1 MAMDISGLTGGGAA
15 SLNDEMLDKLRAEDE
30 KVTVAP
36 AEERLVEWQD
46 GSDSYDL
53 VKAQVTAFQ
62 DAMYPFTQGNL
73 NNNVFDAV
81 SSSVQGDAV
90 LYDAVGTL
98 EEGTSNIVVNQLAT
112 RDVWQSNN
120 TVASSDTLVGAGEFK
135 ITLDGTEHLFTT
147 TDTTT
152 YSELAT
158 MINDNSNFDA
168 SVSQV
173 GDESFRMVVKSS
185 GTGEESLLSFDENL
199 SGIDWDA
206 TQSHIQIAQNLEAT
220 IDGIEYNTSSN
231 TIKVNDSLTMTA
243 VKVGDSS
250 INIQSDPNAVVDAV
264 NAFVDA
270 YNALTDTVNNES
282 DYNLETE
289 EAGALQNSSQIRGML
304 GAVKEKLF
312 GNYGDD
318 TGDKHN
324 VFGFGFELDRYGKLS
339 VDQDILADKVSN
351 STSDL
356 KELFTGTPENK
367 GLLED
372 LHTYIDNLDSSNGIL
387 GLYEKN
393 MASDK
398 TSLEEA
404 RDKAI
409 ADLDAKY
416 DNMKQQFSRYSVIIS
431 QMESSFSS
439 LKYQIA
445 ESTASK

>member
-1 MAMDISGLTGGGAA
+1 MGMDISGLTGGGSA
-15 SLNDEMLDKLRAEDE
+15 SLNDDMLTKLRAEDE
-30 KVTVAP
+30 KVTVKP
-36 AEERLVEWQD
+36 AEKRIEDWQK

-53 VKAQVTAFQ
+53 VKAQFTTFQ

-81 SSSVQGDAV
+81 STSVQGDSV
-90 LYDAVGTL
+90 LYDAVGSL
-98 EEGTSNIVVNQLAT
+98 EEGTSNITVNQLAT
-112 RDVWQSNN
+112 RDVWQSDN
-120 TVASSDTLVGAGEFK
+120 TVSSTDDLVGAGDFK
-135 ITLDGTEHLFTT
+135 ITIDGTEHKFTT

-158 MINDNSNFDA
+158 MINNDKSFDA

-173 GDESFRMVVKSS
+173 GDDSFRMVVKSI
-185 GTGEESLLSFDENL
+185 GTGDESKMTFDEDL

-206 TQSHIQIAQNLEAT
+206 TTSHVQTAQNLKAT
-220 IDGIEYNTSSN
+220 IDGVAYETSSN
-231 TIKVNDSLTMTA
+231 TIKVNDSLSMTA
-243 VKVGDSS
+243 VKTGDSS

-264 NAFVDA
+264 NTFVEAF
-270 YNALTDTVNNES
+270 NALTDTINNES
-282 DYNLETE
+282 RYNAETE
-289 EAGALQNSSQIRGML
+289 EAGSLQNSSQIRNIL
-304 GAVKEKLF
+304 SSVKEKMF
-312 GNYGDD
+312 GSYGDD
-318 TGDKHN
+318 VGDKHN

-351 STSDL
+351 SPADL

-372 LHTYIDNLDSSNGIL
+372 LHTYIDNLDTSNGVL

-404 RDKAI
+404 KDKAI
-409 ADLDAKY
+409 ADLDSKY
-416 DNMKQQFSRYSVIIS
+416 QRMKTQFSRYSVIIS